1 MKYICILLF
10 LFSSLL
16 AKAQQLAG
24 FKPNESTRLVLSVS
38 KPSKS
43 KTSVVVKKNRRQV
56 VVHTVDY
63 VLYKNVDRRFSWL
76 EGVGKPI
83 TQEEANHLP
92 CYYKFFKKRT
102 PKKAKNSK
110 IEHWV

>member
-43 KTSVVVKKNRRQV
+43 KTSIVVKKIDV
-56 VVHTVDY
+56 KSLCT
-63 VLYKNVDRRFSWL
+63 LW
-76 EGVGKPI
+76 
-83 TQEEANHLP
+83 TM
-92 CYYKFFKKRT
+92 CYIKMW
-102 PKKAKNSK
+102 
-110 IEHWV
+110 IEDFLG

>member
-43 KTSVVVKKNRRQV
+43 KTSVVVKK
-56 VVHTVDY
+56 
-63 VLYKNVDRRFSWL
+63 K
-76 EGVGKPI
+76 
-83 TQEEANHLP
+83 
-92 CYYKFFKKRT
+92 
-102 PKKAKNSK
+102 
-110 IEHWV
+110 